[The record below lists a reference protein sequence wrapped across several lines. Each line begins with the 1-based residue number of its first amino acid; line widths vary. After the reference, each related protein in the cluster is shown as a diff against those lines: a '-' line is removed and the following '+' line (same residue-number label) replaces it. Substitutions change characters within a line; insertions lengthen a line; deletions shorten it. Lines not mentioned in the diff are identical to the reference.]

1 MSPKWNTT
9 TNPRVTT
16 VEIPA
21 SRLTAGN
28 SVSATGAAQALI
40 AAQTTS
46 GSSTSRRS
54 GFARDQTFSVIPC
67 ISHGASKGSRATVAT
82 IANGTRAAVKSMSA
96 RALLASR
103 DTMGA
108 TGARLKMS
116 SPTACGSASGRTF
129 VSSKAKAG
137 PTTQPHR
144 RVSRTSLTL
153 RSDFSVSRRFSSRPR
168 DAMFVTV

>member
-1 MSPKWNTT
+1 M
-9 TNPRVTT
+9 
-16 VEIPA
+16 
-21 SRLTAGN
+21 
-28 SVSATGAAQALI
+28 I

-54 GFARDQTFSVIPC
+54 GFARDQTFSVSPF
-67 ISHGASKGSRATVAT
+67 ISHGASKGSRTTVAT
-82 IANGTRAAVKSMSA
+82 IASGTRAAVKSMSE

-108 TGARLKMS
+108 TGARLKTS
-116 SPTACGSASGRTF
+116 SPRACGSASGRTF
-129 VSSKAKAG
+129 VSRTAKAG

-144 RVSRTSLTL
+144 RVSTTSLAL
-153 RSDFSVSRRFSSRPR
+153 RSDVIVSRRFSSRPS